1 MRRQWNCNCREAGQG
16 RGDGQRGITKHRGG
30 RRLQQAG
37 STGQGGG
44 DSRTGHKQA
53 WEESLARGQWICD
66 CRESGQ
72 AGVMIE
78 GDTKGARW
86 LGERTTDSARRSAR
100 GRQSGMMWV
109 STGCD

>member
-1 MRRQWNCNCREAGQG
+1 MTVE
-16 RGDGQRGITKHRGG
+16 RGITKHRGG

-53 WEESLARGQWICD
+53 WEESLARGQWI
-66 CRESGQ
+66 RNYSGESGQ

-78 GDTKGARW
+78 GNTEGVRRLD
-86 LGERTTDSARRSAR
+86 ERVADVARRSAR
-100 GRQSGMMWV
+100 GRQNGMMRV
-109 STGCD
+109 STGCN